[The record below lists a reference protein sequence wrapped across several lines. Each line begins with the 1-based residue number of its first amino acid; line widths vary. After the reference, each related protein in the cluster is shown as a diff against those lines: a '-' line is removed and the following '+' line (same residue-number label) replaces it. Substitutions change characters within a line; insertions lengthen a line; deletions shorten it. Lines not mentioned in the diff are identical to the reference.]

1 MTFRDICLLLRHRYD
16 DGEANAVARYLLEMG
31 FGLSMTDIL
40 CGATER
46 LPQAELRE
54 MVQRLTDGEPV
65 QYVVGTAEFCGRR
78 FHVAPGVLIPRPET
92 AELCQWII
100 TTHHPSPNTPLDPK
114 GRFQSEAEKEHPS
127 PPGGNRAGRILD
139 IGTGSGCI
147 AITLALDIPN
157 AEVEAWDISPDA
169 LAIARR
175 NASTLNANVT
185 FKEKDII
192 QEATKSDLNPSLREG
207 HRVGLIVSNPPYI
220 VPSESSAMD
229 VNVLRHEPEI
239 ALFTPEDDPLKFYR
253 AIGNYARQALMPQGK
268 LYFEINPLFAK
279 ELEML
284 LTEQGFTDITF
295 RNDQFGKQRFVM
307 ATLNN

>member
-1 MTFRDICLLLRHRYD
+1 MTFKDICHLLRHRYD
-16 DGEANAVARYLLEMG
+16 DGEANAVARYLLEVG

-46 LPQAELRE
+46 LPQTELQE
-54 MVQRLTDGEPV
+54 KVQRLADGEPV

-100 TTHHPSPNTPLDPK
+100 ITHYPTTSPLWG
-114 GRFQSEAEKEHPS
+114 GR
-127 PPGGNRAGRILD
+127 GGLILD

-157 AEVEAWDISPDA
+157 AKVEAWDISPEA
-169 LAIARR
+169 LEIARQ
-175 NASTLNANVT
+175 NANALGANVT

-192 QEATKSDLNPSLREG
+192 QEATRCGSKPSLGEG
-207 HRVGLIVSNPPYI
+207 RRVGIIVSNPPYI

-229 VNVLRHEPEI
+229 ANVLRHEPEI

-253 AIGNYARQALMPQGK
+253 AIGNYARHALMPQGQ
-268 LYFEINPLFAK
+268 LFFEINPLFAK

>member
-1 MTFRDICLLLRHRYD
+1 MTFRDICQLLRHRYD

-92 AELCQWII
+92 AELCHWII
-100 TTHHPSPNTPLDPK
+100 TTHHPNTSPLR
-114 GRFQSEAEKEHPS
+114 GER
-127 PPGGNRAGRILD
+127 GGLILD

-169 LAIARR
+169 LAIAQQ

-229 VNVLRHEPEI
+229 VNVLKHEPEI